1 MKALNCRLG
10 DLAITIKAALPENV
24 GSVVR
29 IVGNKGKGKW
39 WGFKRTTHIWE
50 IEALDGRYLI
60 YEYKDGSREHKTRGL
75 APDCFLKPIAPLQTI
90 EHDYEEVDSYV

>member
-50 IEALDGRYLI
+50 IETLDGRYLI
-60 YEYKDGSREHKTRGL
+60 YEYKDGTREHKTRGL
-75 APDCFLKPIAPLQTI
+75 APDCFLKPIAPLQAI
-90 EHDYEEVDSYV
+90 EHYDEEVDSYV